1 MMSGGAEIPPAN
13 GPWDAAAE
21 AADPPPPAAA
31 PQASAATKA
40 VNCPNCGGS
49 VEMRAAGYS
58 VSVACQYCG
67 SILDVAT
74 PEVALIERYNEQ
86 VGDLPLPLG
95 SRGWVKGHEYQIVGY
110 VERATEDESWDEF
123 LLFNPYYGYRWLV
136 RDSEGWSF
144 GTMLTSLPQTSG
156 ASAQYAAMQFYNEDG
171 ESWDASVSRVVGEF
185 YWRVQRGDV
194 ARLTNFYSGDYSLSC
209 EESAGEVNW
218 TVSEPI
224 GRGEMRGFARS
235 DAPGGQLGLSQDPAA
250 DAAMAEA
257 TGTSAFADGAAPAK
271 SGWMTGD
278 LPGPFARAWT
288 LVKIG
293 GIAAGLMILIMIA
306 LAGRGMSEQKF
317 PYQLQLDGPEKTV
330 RFGPL
335 RFDSSSQRVVIR
347 TEAPGLDNAWIDTDV
362 TLVERSS
369 QRTIAAYGVVEHYSG
384 SDSDGPWTEGSD
396 SGSVKLASVPAGEYD
411 LVVDASA
418 HSWPAPNGWGG
429 QTIMVETGISSGG
442 IFFSNFILALFLLM
456 IPPVFLIWRGF
467 KGGK

>member
-1 MMSGGAEIPPAN
+1 MMVGGAENPPAN
-13 GPWDAAAE
+13 GPWDAAA
-21 AADPPPPAAA
+21 APQNAPAPAAPA
-31 PQASAATKA
+31 PAAATKA
-40 VNCPNCGGS
+40 VTCPNCGGS

-58 VSVACQYCG
+58 ISVACQYCG

-86 VGDLPLPLG
+86 VSDLPLPLG
-95 SRGWVKGHEYQIVGY
+95 SRGWVKGHEYQLVGY
-110 VERATEDESWDEF
+110 VERATEEDSWDEF
-123 LLFNPYYGYRWLV
+123 LLFNPYHGYRWLV

-156 ASAQYAAMQFYNEDG
+156 ASAQYASMQFYNEDA
-171 ESWDASVSRVVGEF
+171 ESWDAQVRRVVGEF

-194 ARLTNFYSGDYSLSC
+194 AHLTNFYSGDYSLSC

-224 GRGEMRGFARS
+224 GQGEMRGFARG
-235 DAPGGQLGLSQDPAA
+235 DAVADQFGLSHDPAA
-250 DAAMAEA
+250 DAAMAKA

-288 LVKIG
+288 LAKIG
-293 GIAAGLMILIMIA
+293 AIAAGLMILIMIA
-306 LAGRGMSEQKF
+306 LAGRGMSEQTF
-317 PYQLQLDGPEKTV
+317 AYQLQLDGPEKTL

-335 RFDSSSQRVVIR
+335 HFDSSSQRVVIR
-347 TEAPGLDNAWIDTDV
+347 TSAPGLDNAWIDADA
-362 TLVERSS
+362 TLVERTS
-369 QRTIAAYGVVEHYSG
+369 QQSIAAYGVVERYSG
-384 SDSDGPWTEGSD
+384 SDSDGPWTEGSER
-396 SGSVKLASVPAGEYD
+396 GSIQLASVPAGDYD
-411 LVVDASA
+411 LVLDASA
-418 HSWPAPNGWGG
+418 HSWPAPSGWGG
-429 QTIMVETGISSGG
+429 QSIAVETGVSSGG

-456 IPPVFLIWRGF
+456 IPPIFLIWRGF